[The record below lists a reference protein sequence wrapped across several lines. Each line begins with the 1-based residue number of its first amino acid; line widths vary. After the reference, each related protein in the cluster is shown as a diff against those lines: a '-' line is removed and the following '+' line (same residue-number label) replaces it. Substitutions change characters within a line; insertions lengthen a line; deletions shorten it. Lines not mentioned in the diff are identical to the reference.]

1 MRQKGSTW
9 VDGKGN
15 EIPVYAINPVLKV
28 EETHVQK
35 IARVALRIEKS
46 LQELDELT
54 KNAHTEVYEA
64 KLKNA
69 EMKNNKI
76 PSEGMTITSFDNTI
90 EVKITKPDTMYFDNT
105 YTDLVKQKFEEYFN
119 SLNAGNET
127 AVFFKDLVQDLMFT
141 SGGRLDSS
149 KVLKLRKYRDQIAG
163 SAKLRVKGQL
173 FIEAVDLFDKA
184 IKNKPGNTGLYV
196 SVSEKAGEKKRRVAL
211 KYTDI

>member
-9 VDGKGN
+9 IDGKGN
-15 EIPVYAINPVLKV
+15 EIPTYAINPVLKV

-35 IARVALRIEKS
+35 IAKVALRIEKS
-46 LQELDELT
+46 LKELDELT
-54 KNAHTEVYEA
+54 KSAHSEVYEA
-64 KLKNA
+64 KVKDAQIKNHKQPA
-69 EMKNNKI
+69 E
-76 PSEGMTITSFDNTI
+76 TITINSFDNTI

-105 YTDLVKQKFEEYFN
+105 YTSLVKDKFDEYFN

-184 IKNKPGNTGLYV
+184 IKNKPGNTGVYV
-196 SVSEKAGEKKRRVAL
+196 SVAEKPGEKKRRVAL